1 MSSAL
6 LAKIH
11 FISALL
17 FLILYLVKLIL
28 LFTNKKA
35 LQSMTAVTKVPEM
48 IISTLFL
55 VTGVWLLVILGG
67 IKLFHIIKLVFV
79 FLAIPLGVIGFKKQR
94 YAAAILSVL
103 FIVLAYGMA
112 EMSKNK
118 PFLPAKVVMNN
129 DDGSPLAQGAK
140 VYHANCVF
148 CHGTDGKKMYRT
160 APDLSTSNLDALSMQ
175 GMITDGSKGK
185 MPAYGKVLSAEE
197 IAQVALYVQ
206 SLKTGS
212 NIQVNP

>member
-79 FLAIPLGVIGFKKQR
+79 FLAIPLG
-94 YAAAILSVL
+94 
-103 FIVLAYGMA
+103 
-112 EMSKNK
+112 
-118 PFLPAKVVMNN
+118 
-129 DDGSPLAQGAK
+129 
-140 VYHANCVF
+140 
-148 CHGTDGKKMYRT
+148 
-160 APDLSTSNLDALSMQ
+160 
-175 GMITDGSKGK
+175 
-185 MPAYGKVLSAEE
+185 
-197 IAQVALYVQ
+197 
-206 SLKTGS
+206 
-212 NIQVNP
+212 

>member
-118 PFLPAKVVMNN
+118 PFL
-129 DDGSPLAQGAK
+129 
-140 VYHANCVF
+140 
-148 CHGTDGKKMYRT
+148 
-160 APDLSTSNLDALSMQ
+160 
-175 GMITDGSKGK
+175 
-185 MPAYGKVLSAEE
+185 
-197 IAQVALYVQ
+197 
-206 SLKTGS
+206 
-212 NIQVNP
+212 